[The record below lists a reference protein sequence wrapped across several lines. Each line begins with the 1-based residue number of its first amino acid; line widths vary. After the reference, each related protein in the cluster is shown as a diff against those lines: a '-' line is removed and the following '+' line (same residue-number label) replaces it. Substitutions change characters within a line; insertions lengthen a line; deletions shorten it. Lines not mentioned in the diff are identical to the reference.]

1 MFVPIFTYDG
11 LVMSQVHL
19 QQHKKQPTNTTTMV
33 MEPLAPPAAWI
44 QRYHATQGTSGLV
57 HVLFKAAVKGFCLI

>member
-11 LVMSQVHL
+11 LVMAQVHS

-33 MEPLAPPAAWI
+33 MEPLTPPAAWI
-44 QRYHATQGTSGLV
+44 Q
-57 HVLFKAAVKGFCLI
+57 